1 MVFVRKWLKNIKA
14 IRFFDNNSIAVLL
27 ISTLLLSTALP
38 NILLIPFI
46 LSIVF
51 HKKDI
56 SFIKSPFFIFF
67 AAAVTVIILS
77 AISQGTI
84 ISDFNKLSKH
94 FLVLVLFILFYQVSK
109 IKQAENAFL
118 LGSSITL
125 LITCLIILFE
135 YFDNPDFSLAN
146 GELVN
151 ELLILERPYLG
162 FAFALATFIAL
173 KKAAIKP
180 KYYVLAIC
188 FTAFNIYVS
197 ARLAIILCI
206 FLFFIF
212 AIKNSPFSSKKSLGI
227 GAILVIILGFS
238 LSLSDNFMKRIHL
251 DKDYDKLMIR
261 VKAYEPR
268 FIIWPCTYNII
279 EENILWGTP
288 SFDITENKLKN
299 CYANEIE
306 QDDKRNYYIN
316 EGFNTHNQFL
326 DYLMLGGIFSVIFLI
341 LSFLIPLLLKNISF
355 EMKIILIMFLAFFI
369 VENVIHRQLGRY
381 FFAIFAALYSKPR
394 NE

>member
-1 MVFVRKWLKNIKA
+1 MRKWFKNIKA

-46 LSIVF
+46 LSIFF
-51 HKKDI
+51 HQKDV
-56 SFIKSPFFIFF
+56 SFIKSPFFILF
-67 AAAVTVIILS
+67 AASVFVIILS
-77 AISQGTI
+77 AIFQGTFI
-84 ISDFNKLSKH
+84 DDFSKLSKLL
-94 FLVLVLFILFYQVSK
+94 LVLVLFILFYQTNK
-109 IKQAENAFL
+109 KKQVENAYL
-118 LGSSITL
+118 LGSVIAL
-125 LITCLIILFE
+125 LITCLLILFE
-135 YFDNPDFSLAN
+135 YFSNSNFSLAN

-151 ELLILERPYLG
+151 ELLLLERPYLG
-162 FAFALATFIAL
+162 FAFALATFITL
-173 KKAAIKP
+173 KKAAYKP
-180 KYYVLAIC
+180 QYYLLAIC

-206 FLFFIF
+206 LLLFIY
-212 AIKNSPFSSKKSLGI
+212 AIKNSPFSFKKSLGI
-227 GAILVIILGFS
+227 GFILVLILSFS
-238 LSLSDNFMKRIHL
+238 LRLSDNFMKRMHL

-279 EENILWGTP
+279 KENVFWGTP
-288 SFDITENKLKN
+288 SFKTTENKLKK

-306 QDDKRNYYIN
+306 QDDKRNYYID

-326 DYLMLGGIFSVIFLI
+326 DYLMLGGIFSATFLI
-341 LSFLIPLLLKNISF
+341 LSFLIPLFLKNISF
-355 EMKIILIMFLAFFI
+355 EMKIILIMFFAFFL

-381 FFAIFAALYSKPR
+381 LFAIFAALYSKPR